1 MPSTRTKSSPQK
13 QKRLL
18 WPYLLVAPVVIFE
31 LLVHLIPMAVGVWMS
46 FHDIKQSTLIGWT
59 NAPVIG
65 LTNYE
70 SNLDQSLVV
79 GQQFFNAI
87 GRSFLYTAVVV
98 FVCWFIAVM
107 AAIFLQTSPKV
118 QPLFRTLYLIPYA
131 LPAFTGVIIWNF
143 MLQRETGLINQVA
156 VNMLG
161 LFEEAPFWL
170 IGDAAF
176 WSMTVVRIWT
186 LWPFAFLMLTAG
198 MQSIPQELY
207 QAAAVD
213 GATAW
218 QQAWS
223 ITLPML
229 RPVSIVVA
237 LVMFLWTFNDFSTP
251 FVLFGNSVPDS
262 ADVVPTFL
270 FRTAFSQWRFGEGAA
285 ASTMLMVF
293 LIGVT
298 AVYAWA
304 IRRRRA

>member
-1 MPSTRTKSSPQK
+1 MQK

-46 FHDIKQSTLIGWT
+46 FHDIKQSTLIDWT
-59 NAPVIG
+59 NAPTIG
-65 LTNYE
+65 LANYE
-70 SNLDQSLVV
+70 SNLDQSLIV

-98 FVCWFIAVM
+98 FACWFIAVM

-118 QPLFRTLYLIPYA
+118 QSLFRTLYLIPYA
-131 LPAFTGVIIWNF
+131 LPAFTGVVIWNF
-143 MLQRETGLINQVA
+143 MLQRDTGLINQVA

-237 LVMFLWTFNDFSTP
+237 LVMFLWTFNDFNTP
-251 FVLFGNSVPDS
+251 FVLFGYSVPEP

-293 LIGVT
+293 LIGAT
-298 AVYAWA
+298 AVYAWL
-304 IRRRRA
+304 IRRRRS